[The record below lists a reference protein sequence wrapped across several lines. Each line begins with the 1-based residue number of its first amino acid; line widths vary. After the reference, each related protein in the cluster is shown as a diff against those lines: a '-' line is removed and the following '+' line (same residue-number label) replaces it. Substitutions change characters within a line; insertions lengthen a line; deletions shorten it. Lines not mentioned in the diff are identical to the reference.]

1 MIRNLVA
8 LLLIVPMLPT
18 PALANTY
25 RSQNSAVDRRIE
37 RQQQELDYLSR
48 LQQEKDNEERIR
60 IMREELAEDNKQQQ
74 INPLATILGLAVVGG
89 LVYGAVKENE
99 RDVNVY
105 HYNDGY
111 RRHRRGHYRYN
122 YRY

>member
-89 LVYGAVKENE
+89 LVYGAVKIG
-99 RDVNVY
+99 RAHV
-105 HYNDGY
+105 
-111 RRHRRGHYRYN
+111 
-122 YRY
+122 